1 MRGPMTAP
9 RICILTET
17 YHPVVGGG
25 ETQAR
30 TLAEGL
36 AARGHEVIL
45 ITRRSDPALPRV
57 EHVGGIPVHRLPPS
71 GPGHLKKW
79 GLLVSSLIALLRL
92 RRSYDLI
99 FVSGFRVLGVAAALV
114 SRMQNK
120 SCILKADSLGEMSG
134 EFFRDGLASLGLSH
148 RSRLFRILLAL
159 RNRILRSADGFVSI
173 SSVVEEELLRS
184 DAPQERVSR
193 IPNSVDVDRFSPAI
207 RSERAGLRCRLSL
220 PPDANIVTFVG
231 RLVSYKGLPLL
242 LRVWKDLHAHHPDA
256 LLLLVGGGSLDLHNC
271 EQELREYVA
280 EHQLTECV
288 RFTGNVENVVD
299 YLQASDAFVFPSEAE
314 AFGIALVEA
323 MACALPV
330 VAARAGGV
338 NDILQPGNG
347 LSVAAGDFAELEDAI
362 DALLRD
368 PSLATRLG
376 ASARR
381 TAVERY
387 SDDAVV
393 GRYCSLFRQV
403 AG

>member
-1 MRGPMTAP
+1 MHGPMTAP

-30 TLAEGL
+30 ALAEGL

-57 EHVGGIPVHRLPPS
+57 ECVGGIPVHRLPPS

-79 GLLVSSLIALLRL
+79 ALLPSSLIALLRL

-99 FVSGFRVLGVAAALV
+99 FVSGFRVLGVAAVLV
-114 SRMQNK
+114 SRLQKK

-134 EFFRDGLASLGLSH
+134 EFFRDGLASLGLSSQ
-148 RSRLFRILLAL
+148 SRLFRMLLAL
-159 RNRILRSADGFVSI
+159 RNRILRHADGFVSI
-173 SSVVEEELLRS
+173 SSVVEKELLRS
-184 DAPQERVSR
+184 GVPREHVRR
-193 IPNSVDVDRFSPAI
+193 IPNSVDVDRFSPAVH
-207 RSERAGLRCRLSL
+207 SERAGLRCRLSL
-220 PPDANIVTFVG
+220 PARATIVTFVG

-242 LRVWKDLHAHHPDA
+242 LSVWKDLHAHHPDA

-280 EHQLTECV
+280 EQQLTECV
-288 RFTGNVENVVD
+288 RFTGDVENVAD
-299 YLQASDAFVFPSEAE
+299 YLRASDAFVFPAEAE

-338 NDILQPGNG
+338 SDILEPGSG
-347 LSVAAGDFAELEDAI
+347 LAVPAGGFAELRDAI

-368 PSLATRLG
+368 PSLGARLG
-376 ASARR
+376 ESARR
-381 TAVERY
+381 TAVDRY

-393 GRYCSLFRQV
+393 GRYRSLFREV